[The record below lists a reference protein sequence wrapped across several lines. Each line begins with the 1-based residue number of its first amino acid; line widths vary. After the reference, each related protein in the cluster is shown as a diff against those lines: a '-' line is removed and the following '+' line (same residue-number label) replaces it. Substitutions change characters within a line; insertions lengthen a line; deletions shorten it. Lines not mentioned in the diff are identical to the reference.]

1 MLGGVSTHLDLSNP
15 AAQTI
20 GVVLQWTPRQSVQ
33 TISLPVWTPG
43 SYTVRDPSQHL
54 HSLSA
59 VQGERTL
66 LLERRSPE
74 RWQFSCEP
82 GEPLCIRYRLEA
94 RQLTVRTNHLDPE
107 FASLSLPAVVML
119 VEGERWNEHRLQIS
133 VPEHW
138 SVAVPLGQDGSG
150 SVFVAED
157 FDHLVDA
164 PVHAGSFDPE
174 PLCVR
179 GQTHSLILL
188 GSPPCGWPSGFKHD
202 LEAVC
207 TAVCDLVQS
216 DPSADQEYQLVI
228 QTLEQGY
235 GGLEHDNA
243 SVMQFPWPTLQE
255 PGGYRKLLQLVGH
268 EYLHQWNVRRLRPSE
283 FIPYRY
289 DRPVVSDGLWFAEGV
304 TSYFD
309 LALPLLAGLSSR
321 LDLLKD
327 LGADLSHVLLNPGVA
342 IQSLADSSREAW
354 VRLYKQTPANAHS
367 QISYYRLGTALAFCL
382 DVHLRQS
389 QHSLAE
395 VLRCLWKRFGV
406 HGRGYRRSDLLAC
419 FSEYSKD
426 LETLLPD
433 WLDGRSALPIEAS
446 LQRIGL
452 SLNPVRDKT
461 PSAGWLIRERQGRV
475 WIDRTDVDGP
485 AQRGGLVAGDEV
497 VALRDWRCHS
507 VQRCSELL
515 QGDSNLKVTY
525 SRRGV
530 LKTTDL
536 LLQDPGVDRH
546 ELAWDP
552 GATQAERALRDQWFG
567 FL

>member
-1 MLGGVSTHLDLSNP
+1 MAGVNIQLDLTNP
-15 AAQTI
+15 ATQTI
-20 GVVLQWTPRQSVQ
+20 GVALHWTPQLSLQ
-33 TISLPVWTPG
+33 TLSLPVWTPG

-59 VQGERTL
+59 VQDDRVL
-66 LLERRSPE
+66 HLEQRSPE
-74 RWQFSCEP
+74 RWEFTCHP

-94 RQLTVRTNHLDPE
+94 RQLTVRTNHLDPD

-119 VEGERWNEHRLQIS
+119 VEGERWNEHRLQVS
-133 VPEHW
+133 GPEHW
-138 SVAVPLGQDGSG
+138 SVAVPLPQDSIG
-150 SVFVAED
+150 SVFLAKN
-157 FDHLVDA
+157 FDQLVDA
-164 PVHAGSFDPE
+164 PVHAGTFHPE
-174 PLCVR
+174 RLSVR
-179 GQTHSLILL
+179 GHDHQLILI
-188 GSPPCGWPSGFKHD
+188 GSPPFGWPSGFKHD

-207 TAVCDLVQS
+207 TAVCDLLDSEPPAEQ
-216 DPSADQEYQLVI
+216 DYQIVI
-228 QTLEQGY
+228 QSLEQGY

-289 DRPVVSDGLWFAEGV
+289 DRPMISDGLWFAEGV

-327 LGADLSHVLLNPGVA
+327 LGADLSHVLLNPGYA

-382 DVHLRQS
+382 DVHLRHS
-389 QHSLAE
+389 QHSLAK

-406 HGRGYRRSDLLAC
+406 HGRGYRRTDLINCL
-419 FSEYSKD
+419 SEYSKD
-426 LETLLPD
+426 LETLLPV
-433 WLDGRSALPIEAS
+433 WLDGHSALPIEAS
-446 LQRIGL
+446 LQMIGL
-452 SLNPVRDKT
+452 SLNPVRDQT

-475 WIDRTDVDGP
+475 WIDRTEVDGP
-485 AQRGGLVAGDEV
+485 AQRGGLVAGDELI
-497 VALRDWRCHS
+497 ALRDWRCSS

-515 QGDSNLKVTY
+515 QGNSTLKVTY
-525 SRRGV
+525 SRRG
-530 LKTTDL
+530 LLRTTELSLD
-536 LLQDPGVDRH
+536 DPGVDRH

-552 GATQAERALRDQWFG
+552 GASQVARALRDQWFA

>member
-1 MLGGVSTHLDLSNP
+1 MAGVNIQLDLTNP
-15 AAQTI
+15 ATQTI
-20 GVVLQWTPRQSVQ
+20 GVALHWTPQLSLQ
-33 TISLPVWTPG
+33 TLSLPVWTPG

-59 VQGERTL
+59 VQDDRVL
-66 LLERRSPE
+66 HLEQRSPE
-74 RWQFSCEP
+74 RWEFICHP

-94 RQLTVRTNHLDPE
+94 RQLTVRTNHLDPD

-119 VEGERWNEHRLQIS
+119 VEGERWNEHRLQVS
-133 VPEHW
+133 GPEHW
-138 SVAVPLGQDGSG
+138 SVAVPLPQDSIG
-150 SVFVAED
+150 SVFLAKN
-157 FDHLVDA
+157 FDQLVDA
-164 PVHAGSFDPE
+164 PVHAGTFHPE
-174 PLCVR
+174 RLSVR
-179 GQTHSLILL
+179 GHDHQLILI
-188 GSPPCGWPSGFKHD
+188 GSPPFGWPSGFKHD

-207 TAVCDLVQS
+207 TAVCDLLDS
-216 DPSADQEYQLVI
+216 EPPAEQEYQIVI
-228 QTLEQGY
+228 QSLEQGY

-289 DRPVVSDGLWFAEGV
+289 DRPMISDGLWFAEGV

-327 LGADLSHVLLNPGVA
+327 LGADLSHVLLNPGYA

-389 QHSLAE
+389 QLSLAE

-406 HGRGYRRSDLLAC
+406 HGRGYRRTDLINC

-426 LETLLPD
+426 LETLLPA
-433 WLDGRSALPIEAS
+433 WLDGHTALPIEAS
-446 LQRIGL
+446 LQMIGL
-452 SLNPVRDKT
+452 SLNPVRDQA
-461 PSAGWLIRERQGRV
+461 PSAGWLIRDRQGRV
-475 WIDRTDVDGP
+475 WIDRTEADGP
-485 AQRGGLVAGDEV
+485 AQRGGLVVGDEL
-497 VALRDWRCHS
+497 VALRDWRCS
-507 VQRCSELL
+507 TVQRCSELL
-515 QGDSNLKVTY
+515 QGDSILKVIY
-525 SRRGV
+525 SRRGL
-530 LKTTDL
+530 LKTTELSLD
-536 LLQDPGVDRH
+536 DPGVDRH

-552 GATQAERALRDQWFG
+552 GASQVARALRDQWFA

>member
-1 MLGGVSTHLDLSNP
+1 MAGVNIQLDLTSP
-15 AAQTI
+15 GTQTI
-20 GVVLQWTPRQSVQ
+20 GVALHWTPQQSVQ
-33 TISLPVWTPG
+33 TLSLPVWTPG

-59 VQGERTL
+59 VQGDRVL
-66 LLERRSPE
+66 DLERRSPE
-74 RWQFSCEP
+74 RWEFSCAS

-94 RQLTVRTNHLDPE
+94 RQLTVRTNHLDPD

-119 VEGERWNEHRLQIS
+119 VEGERWNEHCLQVS

-138 SVAVPLGQDGSG
+138 SVAVPLSHDAIG
-150 SVFVAED
+150 SVYLAKD
-157 FDHLVDA
+157 FDQLVDA
-164 PVHAGSFDPE
+164 PVHAGTFHPE
-174 PLCVR
+174 RLCVR
-179 GQTHSLILL
+179 GHDHELILI
-188 GSPPCGWPSGFKHD
+188 GSPPSGWPARFKHD

-207 TAVCDLVQS
+207 TAVCDLVDS
-216 DPSADQEYQLVI
+216 DPPAEQDYQLVI
-228 QTLEQGY
+228 QSLEEGY

-243 SVMQFPWPTLQE
+243 SVMQFPWPSLQE
-255 PGGYRKLLQLVGH
+255 SGGYRKLLQLVGH

-289 DRPVVSDGLWFAEGV
+289 DRPVISDGLWFAEGV

-327 LGADLSHVLLNPGVA
+327 LGEDLSHVLLNPGYA

-389 QHSLAE
+389 QHSLAD

-406 HGRGYRRSDLLAC
+406 HGRGYRRTDLIGC
-419 FSEYSKD
+419 FTEYSKE
-426 LETLLPD
+426 LETHLPD

-446 LQRIGL
+446 LQMIGL
-452 SLNPVRDKT
+452 SLNPVRGKT

-475 WIDRTDVDGP
+475 WIDRTEVDGP
-485 AQRGGLVAGDEV
+485 AQRGGLVVGDEL
-497 VALRDWRCHS
+497 VALRGWRCSS
-507 VQRCSELL
+507 VKRCSDLL
-515 QGDSNLKVTY
+515 QGDSILKVIY
-525 SRRGV
+525 SRRGL
-530 LKTTDL
+530 LKTTELSLD
-536 LLQDPGVDRH
+536 DPGVDRH

-552 GATQAERALRDQWFG
+552 GASQAARALRDQWFA